1 MARLET
7 AGTLQSYTGGNTVG
21 YSAYMSNDIFI
32 NGKPLKDGDFIFYST
47 APFARKWLRIYQ
59 VGYGLTGVDPIDDD
73 RHMQKNINVTYNS
86 VARFIPMVTP
96 SYSGGMPFAD
106 EITYKQD
113 GNDISTRKFT
123 DLYSAYMYGGAA
135 SKGSYVDRIAF
146 ATAWNYKQWVI
157 VPFLAGVYVG
167 CNVSSGNTVFHA
179 NVIALGDYFDLSD
192 PTDYPQTHNNG
203 TLVGFSLGFYFA
215 GNLANN
221 TQGVTNAPPQMRDCG
236 FECFFDTFDAICGGY
251 AQNLLPPLPAYANDV
266 FVVEQFPDGIMF
278 NRAANTLLGLGIVM
292 GSPYANS
299 YPNYSSL
306 GSPMFPVRNVTGSGS
321 HYNQGRAVAFQAV
334 GNSEYISFTNDE
346 YQIGLSSGATAEPLT
361 FQIPYINP
369 LYMSYDFLSRV
380 AAQTGFPII
389 DHRADAE
396 AFMNAP
402 NAETYWNENGDKIKI
417 PNFNPETGQIEP
429 DVPTEYGSLPEND
442 PRRRVTEG
450 TNPIA
455 DVAEMDTSDPDE
467 NEYTDETPLNSP
479 DITAV
484 GKFNKYYAL
493 SADDLDDLADFLYTN
508 NSSVIS
514 DILDGLKLN
523 GENPMNF
530 LISLKM
536 FPFDLTEY
544 ATVQSGT
551 IKFGNGVN
559 TEILAYEVKDFTA
572 TIHLGECTF
581 RKYFKNFY
589 DYEPYTNAK
598 LYIPY
603 CGEVTIKTSQCVGHT
618 ISVDLIVDIV
628 TGACC
633 GVVFCDKIAIAYSE
647 GNISVE
653 IPITGENA
661 TQYVSNA
668 MNVGQKILGSAGSLT
683 SGNITAGLGLI
694 EGVYDFTNPPTPLE
708 TNGSQTPT
716 INFFKPQ
723 KCYFVVESPVLLPTD
738 AYPSQVGYACEI
750 TSKLSDMSGFIV
762 CANVNNITPTN
773 ATTQEME
780 QIKSLLE
787 TGVYV

>member
-1 MARLET
+1 M
-7 AGTLQSYTGGNTVG
+7 
-21 YSAYMSNDIFI
+21 
-32 NGKPLKDGDFIFYST
+32 
-47 APFARKWLRIYQ
+47 YQ
-59 VGYGLTGVDPIDDD
+59 IAYGLSNVDPLDGN
-73 RHMQKNINVTYNS
+73 RYTFRNMNVAYNS
-86 VARFIPMVTP
+86 TARFIPIVTP
-96 SYSGGMPFAD
+96 NYSGGLPLAD
-106 EITYKQD
+106 DIFYTQD
-113 GNDISTRKFT
+113 GHDISTREFKNLT
-123 DLYSAYMYGGAA
+123 SPYMYGGGA
-135 SKGSYVDRIAF
+135 SKGANIDRICYV
-146 ATAWNYKQWVI
+146 TSWNYKQWVI

-167 CNVSSGNTVFHA
+167 CTPSSGNTVFHA
-179 NVIALGDYFDLSD
+179 NLIALGDYFALSS
-192 PTDYPQTHNNG
+192 PEDYPQTYNNG
-203 TLVGFSLGFYFA
+203 TLAGFSFGFYFA

-221 TQGVTNAPPQMRDCG
+221 AQGVENAPPQMRDCG
-236 FECFFDTFDAICGGY
+236 FECNLGTFDGLCGGY

-266 FVVEQFPDGIMF
+266 FTVSQFPEGIMF
-278 NRAANTLLGLGIVM
+278 NRCANTFLGLGIQM
-292 GSPYANS
+292 ASGYANS
-299 YPNYSSL
+299 YPNYSAL
-306 GSPMFPVRNVTGSGS
+306 ASPFFKVRNNTASS
-321 HYNQGRAVAFQAV
+321 SRYNQGTATAFHCV
-334 GNSEYISFTNDE
+334 GNPEYISYTSEEYAIGKSGTQTNE
-346 YQIGLSSGATAEPLT
+346 SLT
-361 FQIPYINP
+361 SEIPVIDSR
-369 LYMSYDFLSRV
+369 YMTYDFLSRV

-389 DHRADAE
+389 DKRADVE
-396 AFMNAP
+396 AFMVAP

-417 PNFNPETGQIEP
+417 PNFNPETGQVEP

-455 DVAEMDTSDPDE
+455 DVTEMDTSDPDE

-493 SADDLDDLADFLYTN
+493 SANDLDDLADFLYTN

-589 DYEPYTNAK
+589 DYEPYTSAK

-603 CGEVTIKTSQCVGHT
+603 CGEVSIKTAQCVGHT

-668 MNVGQKILGSAGSLT
+668 MSIGQKILGSAGALT
-683 SGNITAGLGLI
+683 SGNITSGLGLI

-750 TSKLSDMSGFIV
+750 TSKLSDMSGFVV

-773 ATTQEME
+773 ATAQEME